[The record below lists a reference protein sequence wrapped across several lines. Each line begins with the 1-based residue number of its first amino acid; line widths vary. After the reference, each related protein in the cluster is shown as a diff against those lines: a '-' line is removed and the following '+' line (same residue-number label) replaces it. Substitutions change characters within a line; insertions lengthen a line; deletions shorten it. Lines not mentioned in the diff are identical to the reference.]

1 MPSYYK
7 VVIELECSI
16 AYIRLFLSSLP
27 IAGSMYLFPDG
38 MQPTIMN
45 VVM

>member
-7 VVIELECSI
+7 VVIELVLDSCIS
-16 AYIRLFLSSLP
+16 LFLSSLP

-38 MQPTIMN
+38 MQPSVMN
-45 VVM
+45 SVM